1 MVQRRKAV
9 GQRQVVLEQLKAN
22 STDTVF
28 ELLSDI
34 LSIEREHRD
43 HKRGVVEAVRSAI
56 DRVATHDV
64 PDNGGR
70 EQ

>member
-1 MVQRRKAV
+1 MVERRKAA
-9 GQRQVVLEQLKAN
+9 GQRQVVLEQLRAN
-22 STDTVF
+22 SSEAVF

-56 DRVATHDV
+56 DRVATHDLPV
-64 PDNGGR
+64 NGEG